1 MSECLLCFVLVM
13 GATACPLPG
22 GGCYW
27 QQKNFQVTPAESCVQ
42 TAYDVCDATN
52 EVTLVNGCSDTL
64 VVDYGRT
71 DAGLPKATL
80 LPGTRQHIFVWPFV
94 SDSQHVR
101 IPATLG
107 TTAITISYDVTM

>member
-1 MSECLLCFVLVM
+1 MFECLLCFVLVI
-13 GATACPLPG
+13 GVTACPIPG

-42 TAYDVCDATN
+42 TAYESCDATDA
-52 EVTLVNGCSDTL
+52 VTLVNGCSDTL
-64 VVDYGRT
+64 VVDYGGN
-71 DAGLPKATL
+71 DAGLPKVTL
-80 LPGTRQHIFVWPFV
+80 LPGTRQQIIVRPFV
-94 SDSQHVR
+94 SDGEHVR